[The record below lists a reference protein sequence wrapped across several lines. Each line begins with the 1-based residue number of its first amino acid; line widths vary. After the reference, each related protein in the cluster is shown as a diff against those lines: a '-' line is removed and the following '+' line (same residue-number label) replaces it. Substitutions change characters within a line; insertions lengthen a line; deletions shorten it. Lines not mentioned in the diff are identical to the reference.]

1 MAEIQTIPENKISK
15 EIINYLMTEQKLID
29 S

>member
-1 MAEIQTIPENKISK
+1 MAEIQTIPENEISK